1 MFCMSPVN
9 WQNES
14 NDASVNCVAIIT
26 IKRYCT
32 SLLCM
37 ADQEMIQEKIG
48 EALGLEKAA
57 QKAVKDLDSRGL
69 LKPEQMKKLS
79 KMKKEASQQEQEMQ
93 DLVQDLVHSDGFSQD
108 AIDEKAEETAEKA
121 SEIMKTYLGDEPDT
135 QEALEFLC
143 LAEGGEVT
151 HYEVLNSVSK
161 DVKNTKFGTKVRSI
175 LKEEKRHLD
184 LCTKLAKDNAASA

>member
-1 MFCMSPVN
+1 
-9 WQNES
+9 
-14 NDASVNCVAIIT
+14 
-26 IKRYCT
+26 
-32 SLLCM
+32 M

-79 KMKKEASQQEQEMQ
+79 KMRQEASQQEKEME
-93 DLVQDLVHSDGFSQD
+93 DLVKDLVESDGFDQD
-108 AIDEKAEETAEKA
+108 TIDEKAEETAQKA
-121 SEIMKTYLGDEPDT
+121 SKMMETYLGDEPDN

-151 HYEVLNSVSK
+151 HYEVLNSIAK
-161 DVKNTKFGTKVRSI
+161 GVKNKKFGTKVRSI
-175 LKEEKRHLD
+175 LKEEKRHLN
-184 LCTKLAKDNAASA
+184 LCTKLARDNAASA

>member
-1 MFCMSPVN
+1 
-9 WQNES
+9 
-14 NDASVNCVAIIT
+14 
-26 IKRYCT
+26 
-32 SLLCM
+32 M

-57 QKAVKDLDSRGL
+57 QKAVEELDSRGL

-79 KMKKEASQQEQEMQ
+79 KMKEEAGQQEQEMQ
-93 DLVQDLVHSDGFSQD
+93 DLVEDLVESDGFDQD
-108 AIDEKAEETAEKA
+108 TIDEKAEETAEKA
-121 SEIMKTYLGDEPDT
+121 SKIMETYLGDEPDT

-143 LAEGGEVT
+143 LAEGGEVA
-151 HYEVLNSVSK
+151 HYEVLNSISK
-161 DVKNTKFGTKVRSI
+161 DVKNKKFGTKVRLI

>member
-1 MFCMSPVN
+1 
-9 WQNES
+9 
-14 NDASVNCVAIIT
+14 
-26 IKRYCT
+26 
-32 SLLCM
+32 M

-79 KMKKEASQQEQEMQ
+79 KMKEEASQQEDEME
-93 DLVQDLVHSDGFSQD
+93 DLVKDLVESDGFDQD
-108 AIDEKAEETAEKA
+108 TIDEKAEETAEKA
-121 SEIMKTYLGDEPDT
+121 SKMMEIYLGDEPDT

-161 DVKNTKFGTKVRSI
+161 DVKNKKFGTKVKSI

-184 LCTKLAKDNAASA
+184 LCTKMAKDNAASA

>member
-1 MFCMSPVN
+1 
-9 WQNES
+9 
-14 NDASVNCVAIIT
+14 
-26 IKRYCT
+26 
-32 SLLCM
+32 M

-79 KMKKEASQQEQEMQ
+79 KMREEASQQEEEME
-93 DLVQDLVHSDGFSQD
+93 DLVKDLVESDGFDQD
-108 AIDEKAEETAEKA
+108 TINEKAEETAEKA
-121 SEIMKTYLGDEPDT
+121 SKMMETYLGDEPDN

-151 HYEVLNSVSK
+151 HYEVLDSVSK
-161 DVKNTKFGTKVRSI
+161 DVKNKKFGTKVRSI

>member
-1 MFCMSPVN
+1 
-9 WQNES
+9 
-14 NDASVNCVAIIT
+14 
-26 IKRYCT
+26 
-32 SLLCM
+32 M

-57 QKAVKDLDSRGL
+57 QKAVQDLDSRGL

-79 KMKKEASQQEQEMQ
+79 KMKDEASQQEQEME
-93 DLVQDLVHSDGFSQD
+93 DLVQDLVESDGFDQD
-108 AIDEKAEETAEKA
+108 TIDEKAEETAQKA
-121 SEIMKTYLGDEPDT
+121 SEIMETYLGDEPDN

-161 DVKNTKFGTKVRSI
+161 DVKNKKFGTKIRTI
-175 LKEEKRHLD
+175 LKEEKRHLG